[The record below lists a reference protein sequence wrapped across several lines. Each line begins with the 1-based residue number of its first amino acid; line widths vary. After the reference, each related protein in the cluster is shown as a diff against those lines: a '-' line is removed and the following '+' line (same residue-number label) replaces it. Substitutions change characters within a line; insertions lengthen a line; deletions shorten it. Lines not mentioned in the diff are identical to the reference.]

1 MAGEKTMAS
10 AGKKTQ
16 EQKSREMRMR
26 LKDATLSCLQERGY
40 HGTSLSQI
48 LKRAKVSR
56 GAWRHHYTSKKELVA
71 AAAEHFLQ
79 GPLAKAKEL
88 PQEIDPEAEPLSF
101 LFDYVWENFYQGPY
115 RDIWLEFNVAC
126 RTDLEL
132 RERLVPVIE
141 RFFASLDDLWRDH
154 FQTTGLSDVSVA
166 LLMNLT
172 LYVLRGMAIQSII
185 IEDPP
190 YYKELRDQWISM
202 LMPLVEYRE
211 KSEV

>member
-1 MAGEKTMAS
+1 MAPSE
-10 AGKKTQ
+10 KKTQ
-16 EQKSREMRMR
+16 EQKSHEMRIR
-26 LKDATLSCLQERGY
+26 LKEATLSCLQERGY

-79 GPLAKAKEL
+79 GPLTKAKEL
-88 PQEIDPEAEPLSF
+88 PQELSPGVSPLSF
-101 LFDYVWENFYQGPY
+101 LIDYAWENFYQGPY
-115 RDIWLEFNVAC
+115 RDIWLEFHVAC

-132 RERLVPVIE
+132 RERLVPVIQ
-141 RFFASLDDLWRDH
+141 RFFTSLDDLWRDH
-154 FQTTGLSDVSVA
+154 FATTDLADAPIA

-185 IEDPP
+185 IDDPAQ
-190 YYKELRDQWISM
+190 YKALRDQWIAM
-202 LMPLVEYRE
+202 LEPLVDYRR
-211 KSEV
+211 K